1 MMSQRQSGLSSSS
14 TELIPAQR
22 QHVSTAVSDLSRSVA
37 ATVRSVSSRPEAT
50 VASCRPLL
58 PPSLFTNVCSHQH
71 PAHEHATATQGTRA
85 TRHVRDQ
92 SGMTPH
98 HTTRAP

>member
-37 ATVRSVSSRPEAT
+37 ATVRSVSS
-50 VASCRPLL
+50 RPLL

>member
-37 ATVRSVSSRPEAT
+37 ATVRSVSSRQY
-50 VASCRPLL
+50 CRPLL

>member
-50 VASCRPLL
+50 EGGKNSCRL
-58 PPSLFTNVCSHQH
+58 PPSVASFSLHQRLLS
-71 PAHEHATATQGTRA
+71 PTPRTR
-85 TRHVRDQ
+85 TRHGDT
-92 SGMTPH
+92 GDTGD
-98 HTTRAP
+98 TTRT